1 MIWLTWRQ
9 HRLMVALVG
18 AVLIGFAT
26 WFLLLGNGMRD
37 WLGRAELVDCIGIGI
52 DCGEWTSSLSM
63 LSNLQGTLLPVLPAL
78 IGAFL
83 GAPMLTREIE
93 QRTFRYAWTQGISR
107 EHWLFSKVF
116 LLGGA
121 VAVLSTVF
129 SAAYVWYF
137 QPAVPEWSWFEAFG
151 MVLPSFPATCVFG
164 FALGVLAGTVT
175 KHLLVG
181 MALSLVGFLA
191 VFLPVVAWLRPH
203 YMSPQR
209 LTADEYYRGPRGW
222 VTESVY
228 RSPEGEEFD
237 IFGALRASG
246 VPHAPNSVG
255 SAEMDQLSAAGYTRI
270 LLVQPG
276 SRFWTFQFVDAGVF
290 LVLGA
295 ACIALTCWLLRRKA
309 I

>member
-9 HRLMVALVG
+9 HRLAVAAIG
-18 AVLIGFAT
+18 AVLLGFTA
-26 WFLLLGNGMRD
+26 WFLLLGNGLRSS
-37 WLGRAELVDCIGIGI
+37 LGQAELSECIGLGMG
-52 DCGEWTSSLSM
+52 CGEWTSSLG
-63 LSNLQGTLLPVLPAL
+63 LLGNLQQTLLPVLPAL

-93 QRTFRYAWTQGISR
+93 QRTFRYTWTQGISR

-121 VAVLSTVF
+121 IVVLSAAF
-129 SAAYVWYF
+129 SAAYMWFF
-137 QPAVPEWSWFEAFG
+137 QPAVAEWSWFDAFS
-151 MVLPSFPATCVFG
+151 MVLPSFPAMCVFG

-203 YMSPQR
+203 YMSPLH
-209 LTADEYYRGPRGW
+209 LTTDEYYHGPRGW
-222 VTESVY
+222 VTEFVY
-228 RSPEGEEFD
+228 RTPAGEEVD
-237 IFGALRASG
+237 VWEALRASG
-246 VPHAPNSVG
+246 IPHSPNSLG
-255 SAEMDQLSAAGYTRI
+255 SAEIDQLSGAGYTQI
-270 LLVQPG
+270 ALVHPG

-290 LVLGA
+290 LVLAA
-295 ACIALTCWLLRRKA
+295 ACVALTCWLLRRRA